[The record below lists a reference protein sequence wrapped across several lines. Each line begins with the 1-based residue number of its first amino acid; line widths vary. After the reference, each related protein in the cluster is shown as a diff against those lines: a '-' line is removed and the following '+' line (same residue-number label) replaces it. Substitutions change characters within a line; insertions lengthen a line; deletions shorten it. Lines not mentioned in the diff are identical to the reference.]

1 MNISTNYDNCLEI
14 SYSWTGLCD
23 VAQSDIQHRPASDV
37 PGDSKQGNLQETQPG
52 EASYLLRLSV
62 TFNIQMSPSSPRSPR
77 LAQVSVRQVTN
88 GKGRAPLI
96 LRCYLMDKFHNDES
110 EVRWTTGGCVGGGYL
125 NLGTL
130 H

>member
-1 MNISTNYDNCLEI
+1 MNISTNYDNYE
-14 SYSWTGLCD
+14 GLCD

-37 PGDSKQGNLQETQPG
+37 PGDSNQGNLQETQPG

-88 GKGRAPLI
+88 GKGRSFNSPL
-96 LRCYLMDKFHNDES
+96 L
-110 EVRWTTGGCVGGGYL
+110 L
-125 NLGTL
+125 NGQVP
-130 H
+130 